1 MGEKD
6 GAFRTTIEGVVSR
19 TDAGSA
25 GAAQVELFDDVG
37 EPDLQPP
44 AGWDAP
50 SSVSGLPVG
59 ERGRRGGRPK
69 GALNKRSL
77 DLARF
82 FQAKYRDPAAVLG
95 ELVSRDPL
103 ELWLWICKKDP
114 EGAPP
119 LKDVIALQ
127 AAVARDL
134 MPYLHAKRPVQVE
147 TGRKLPVFVVPGLGE
162 TIEEAIDGVLRLD
175 DEIDDVG

>member
-6 GAFRTTIEGVVSR
+6 GAFRAQIEGVVAR
-19 TDAGSA
+19 TDRGGGG
-25 GAAQVELFDDVG
+25 GAAQVELFDDLG
-37 EPDLQPP
+37 EADEQPP

-50 SSVSGLPVG
+50 SSLAGSAPK
-59 ERGRRGGRPK
+59 RGGRPK

-95 ELVSRDPL
+95 ELVSRDPVD
-103 ELWLWICKKDP
+103 LWREIRTFD
-114 EGAPP
+114 EAGAPS
-119 LKDVIALQ
+119 LIDIIRLQ

-134 MPYLHAKRPVQVE
+134 LPYLHAKRPVE
-147 TGRKLPVFVVPGLGE
+147 IKTDKTPVFVMPAFGE
-162 TIEEAIDGVLRLD
+162 TVEQAVAGVFRLD
-175 DEIDDVG
+175 EGIEDVDE